1 MTVSVVPF
9 ARLRELLG
17 FSQRSLVLPEAAN
30 VDDAWSAI
38 AAEAPAI
45 RELRGSTRI
54 ACNGAV
60 VDGVRRLRDGDELSL
75 LPPAGGG

>member
-17 FSQRSLVLPEAAN
+17 FSRRSFPLPETAS
-30 VDDAWSAI
+30 VDDAWEAI
-38 AAEAPAI
+38 ASHAPAV
-45 RELRGSTRI
+45 RALRASTRI
-54 ACNGAV
+54 ACNGAIV
-60 VDGVRRLRDGDELSL
+60 AGDRALRDGDELSL